1 MILEWAYCLLLLM
14 FLKAVKNA
22 SMETNYFN
30 KLFNLKRDEFCN
42 TKKEQKVSKEAKRQ
56 GKRL

>member
-14 FLKAVKNA
+14 FLKAIKKA
-22 SMETNYFN
+22 SMENNYFN

-42 TKKEQKVSKEAKRQ
+42 TKKEQKISKEAKRQ
-56 GKRL
+56 GK